1 MDRTMF
7 NELTNEGK
15 ISYINEE
22 LVKGKTVIRIRE
34 DLNIGEKTLQRLVK
48 NLGYAYNQKL
58 RQYVKQHTDIIQ
70 SKEYDNGNTNII
82 PHNLKEDLI
91 EIINMKEDLR
101 EIIKN
106 FKEGYDKEHTSV
118 IEVISDK
125 GIKVNLPDAEIVR
138 STVRINKE
146 VLDRWNSFCDKHKEF
161 SKTNLLSSCILEYI
175 DKYDNN

>member
-7 NELTNEGK
+7 DELTNEGK

-22 LVKGKTVIRIRE
+22 LIKGKTVTRIRE
-34 DLNIGEKTLQRLVK
+34 DLHLGEKTLQRIIK
-48 NLGYAYNQKL
+48 ESGYKYNQKL
-58 RQYVKQHTDIIQ
+58 KRYVKQHTDVIQ
-70 SKEYDNGNTNII
+70 SKEYDKDNTNII
-82 PHNLKEDLI
+82 PHNFKEDLI

-118 IEVISDK
+118 IEVISDE
-125 GIKVNLPDAEIVR
+125 GIKINLPDAEIVR

-161 SKTNLLSSCILEYI
+161 SKTNLLSSAMDEYI
-175 DKYDNN
+175 NKYDKN